1 LLGSTVNLL
10 VSPTHL
16 QKPCVHSISPNSGAA
31 TLETRNWFSRGD
43 PPEPTKQG
51 VIFVHPR
58 NICQES
64 LCVMACFAAPFGS
77 VLGCSPLIAAGQF
90 FEHSGFQQMI
100 DDVQSTRL
108 PNGIVVLTEHMPGL
122 RSVTAG
128 IWIRKG
134 SRHESPELNG
144 ICHFIEHAVFKGTQ
158 RRTAHDIAVESDRL
172 GGHLDAY
179 TTHEMTGFAVKVADT
194 SLAEALDLLGDMV
207 AHPRFDQEDLEREQ
221 KVIIEEMKM
230 VEDTPDE
237 LLGELFNSAYFPNQP
252 LGRPIEGTKETVP
265 TFDHKTTVGF
275 HAREFSYN
283 NLVIAA
289 AGNVSHGRLLELVG
303 RSFDGCE
310 GGTATRPNPISN
322 SRPRPAAPILIEQK
336 SELEQ
341 AHLVI
346 ATPWPDALSED
357 RYAASLLASVIGGG
371 TSSRLWQKIREERGL
386 AYSVGAG
393 GSAFSDVGVFN
404 VYAGTSPEQ
413 LDEVVD
419 LSLEALR
426 DVVNHNVSEEELR
439 IAKEQ
444 AIASILLG
452 LESSSARAS
461 TLARQEII
469 HGRRISPDEVIE
481 KIRAVTLDQLR
492 EIAQTYFGSNMV
504 SLGALGNLNG
514 FKVDRARLEI

>member
-1 LLGSTVNLL
+1 
-10 VSPTHL
+10 
-16 QKPCVHSISPNSGAA
+16 
-31 TLETRNWFSRGD
+31 
-43 PPEPTKQG
+43 
-51 VIFVHPR
+51 
-58 NICQES
+58 
-64 LCVMACFAAPFGS
+64 
-77 VLGCSPLIAAGQF
+77 
-90 FEHSGFQQMI
+90 MI
-100 DDVQSTRL
+100 DDVQSTKL
-108 PNGIVVLTEHMPGL
+108 PNGIVILTEHMPGL
-122 RSVTAG
+122 RSVTVG
-128 IWIRKG
+128 IWVRRG
-134 SRHESPELNG
+134 SRHESPALNG

-158 RRTAHDIAVESDRL
+158 RRTAHDIAVETDRL
-172 GGHLDAY
+172 GGHFDAY
-179 TTHEMTGFAVKVADT
+179 TTHEMTGFALKVADT
-194 SLAEALDLLGDMV
+194 SLYEAVDLLGDLV

-221 KVIIEEMKM
+221 KVILEEMKM

-237 LLGELFNSAYFPNQP
+237 LLGELFNAAYFPNQA

-275 HAREFSYN
+275 HAREFSYS
-283 NLVIAA
+283 NLVVAA
-289 AGNVSHGRLLELVG
+289 AGNVNHERLLELIG
-303 RSFDGCE
+303 RAFDGCE
-310 GGTATRPNPISN
+310 GIGARPSTLAGGP
-322 SRPRPAAPILIEQK
+322 PRPAAPILVEQK

-371 TSSRLWQKIREERGL
+371 TSSRLWQQIREERGL

-426 DVVNHNVSEEELR
+426 DVVTTNVSEAELN
-439 IAKEQ
+439 IVQEQ

-469 HGRRISPDEVIE
+469 HRRRISPDEVVE
-481 KIRAVTLDQLR
+481 KIRAVTPEHLR
-492 EIAQTYFGSNMV
+492 EIARQYFKSENL

-514 FKVDRARLEI
+514 FKVDRSRLEI